1 MMSTREYVVRGREG
15 VGEGFMKIVE
25 RRIIERNGHGKRKRK
40 FQHSVKLEANSL
52 REGFYTWMIWMV
64 ERNRF

>member
-1 MMSTREYVVRGREG
+1 M
-15 VGEGFMKIVE
+15 GEGFMKIVE